1 MTGPRSYVGALGA
14 ALLVALSAAARA
26 PGGEAGPPK
35 LPAFPG
41 AEGYGAA
48 SVGGRGGKVLKVTTL
63 KPDGPGSLKW
73 ALAQDF
79 PRIIVFDVSGVIE
92 GGHTFHCGNSRVTV
106 AGQTAPGAG
115 ITVDGNLI
123 FGNYR
128 GKEASDFTIR
138 FLRVR
143 PNFRGSHASGGDGI
157 RLHGLRAILDHVST
171 SWSTDEAIQFSAGGT
186 MQWCACEGSAIAWE
200 GHHCHNYGPYF
211 YACKHPQTLHHT
223 LIAHASER
231 CPAQSNTPFLDM
243 RNVVIYNSSHGA
255 QLGNSN
261 AVNNY
266 LMEGPGG
273 PQHMRPNL
281 PIPRP
286 ATPKISQHRSGKV
299 FSGGNVLKPLRGPVR
314 QLKGTG
320 GEAHPAPKVTTH
332 SAEEAYEL
340 VMAHAGCLPRDAV
353 SKKTFKEARTGTGFM
368 GRYVPEGGLM
378 EGLTPGKPKPD
389 ADSDGM
395 PDEWEKAHGL
405 DPNDAADSSKI
416 VPAGASKGDRHKG
429 YTYIEFYINELAD
442 KLVEE
447 AIAEYRKTRPQA
459 SGSRHQEAR

>member
-1 MTGPRSYVGALGA
+1 MTGPRSSVGAWGA
-14 ALLVALSAAARA
+14 AFLVVLAAATRA
-26 PGGEAGPPK
+26 PGGEPGAPK

-41 AEGYGAA
+41 AEGYGAE

-63 KPDGPGSLKW
+63 EPKGPGSLRW

-79 PRIIVFDVSGVIE
+79 PRIIVFEVSGLI
-92 GGHTFHCGNSRVTV
+92 GGGGELHCGSSRMTI

-115 ITVDGNLI
+115 ITLDGNLI
-123 FGNYR
+123 LGNYR
-128 GKEASDFTIR
+128 GRETEDYVVR

-143 PNFRGSHASGGDGI
+143 PNFHGAHSSGGDGI
-157 RLHGLRAILDHVST
+157 RVTSCQRAILDHVST
-171 SWSTDEAIQFSAGGT
+171 SWSTDEAIQFSGGGT
-186 MQWCACEGSAIAWE
+186 VQWSACEGSAIGWE

-211 YACKHPQTLHHT
+211 YACKYPQTLHHT

-243 RNVVIYNSSHGA
+243 RNIVIYNSSHGA

-261 AVNNY
+261 AINNY
-266 LMEGPGG
+266 LRAGPGG
-273 PQHMRPNL
+273 PQHMRPNIPL
-281 PIPRP
+281 PRP
-286 ATPKISQHRSGKV
+286 ATPGIAQHRSGKV
-299 FSGGNVLKPLRGPVR
+299 FSGGNVLKPMRGPVR
-314 QLKGTG
+314 KLKGTG

-332 SAEEAYEL
+332 SAEEAFEL

-353 SKKTFKEARTGTGFM
+353 SKKTFREALTGTGFM

-378 EGLTPGKPKPD
+378 EGMTPGKPKPD
-389 ADSDGM
+389 ADDDGM

-405 DPNDAADSSKI
+405 DPNDPADGNKT

-429 YTYIEFYINELAD
+429 YTYIEFYVNELAD

-447 AIAEYRKTRPQA
+447 AVAEYRKERGKAPQA
-459 SGSRHQEAR
+459 GR